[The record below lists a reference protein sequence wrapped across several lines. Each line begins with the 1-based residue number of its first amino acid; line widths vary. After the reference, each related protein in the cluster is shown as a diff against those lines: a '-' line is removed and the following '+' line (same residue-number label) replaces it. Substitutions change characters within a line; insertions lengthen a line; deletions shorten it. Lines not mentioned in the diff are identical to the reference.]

1 MTFEE
6 AVDKIILHQEEE
18 DRNPGAYVSYD
29 GLGAMVDI
37 LRELEE
43 TYAPKIK
50 MTLEQR
56 DKLMLFIYE
65 DDDFEDF
72 WFYFGKFSYGIGLY
86 KEFSESELMHAWLH
100 PELIEVSDD

>member
-6 AVDKIILHQEEE
+6 AIEIIKKYESKEYQGLYEVDGGFLSVEYIIDKLQ
-18 DRNPGAYVSYD
+18 
-29 GLGAMVDI
+29 
-37 LRELEE
+37 E

-50 MTLEQR
+50 MTFKQK
-56 DKLMLFIYE
+56 DNLMLFIYE

-86 KEFSESELMHAWLH
+86 KEFTENELMQAWLH
-100 PELIEVSDD
+100 PELIEVVDD